1 MKFRTNLKPLPSNP
15 ASEPEF
21 TSQAAIEEELRHVD
35 SERARLKAVLDG
47 LPGKEQELL
56 EQDAG
61 DEIFSELDVERRR
74 AERGLARLNILEQK
88 LVGRARELAAAVRQ
102 ARWHELVA
110 EYHIAAEAFI
120 ASVKQTGQLHQR
132 VESLSMLASN
142 EGFVLGMQSLL
153 PLPPPL
159 LRPDAASWYEAS
171 VRSLSEH
178 PPPSPAGAPATC
190 SIRFVKGWNNC
201 NAGETA
207 GFPDKQAWMLVD
219 MGVGEFAQD
228 RIPPRPAGPPPEL
241 QRVVFR
247 PLGK

>member
-1 MKFRTNLKPLPSNP
+1 MLSNP
-15 ASEPEF
+15 APEPEF
-21 TSQAAIEEELRHVD
+21 TSQAAIEEELRHID

-61 DEIFSELDVERRR
+61 DEIFGELDFERRR
-74 AERGLARLNILEQK
+74 TERGLVRLDILERR
-88 LVGRARELAAAVRQ
+88 LVDRARALAAEARQ

-110 EYHIAAEAFI
+110 EYRDAAEAFI
-120 ASVKQTGQLHQR
+120 ASVKQTEQLHQH
-132 VESLSMLASN
+132 VERLSQQASS

-159 LRPDAASWYEAS
+159 LRPDAAGWFEH
-171 VRSLSEH
+171 SLRALADR

-190 SIRFVKGWNNC
+190 TIRFIKGWNNY
-201 NAGETA
+201 NAGEAA
-207 GFPDKQAWMLVD
+207 GFADQQAWALID
-219 MGVGEFAQD
+219 LGVAEWAQD
-228 RIPPRPAGPPPEL
+228 RVPPRPAGPAPQL